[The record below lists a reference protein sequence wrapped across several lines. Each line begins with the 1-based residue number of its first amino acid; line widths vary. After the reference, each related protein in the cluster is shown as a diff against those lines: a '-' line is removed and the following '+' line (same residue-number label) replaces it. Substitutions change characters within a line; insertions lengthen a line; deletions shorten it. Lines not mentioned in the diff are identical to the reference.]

1 MKILEGNEREANHL
15 IQVEAEVVV
24 GRKSIQIAAQ
34 MVVLKV
40 NNRQLSRRAM
50 TTPREMKRGVAV
62 KMRTNQKLSIAVQI
76 HVIHSLRV
84 IKPVKERVI
93 R

>member
-24 GRKSIQIAAQ
+24 GIKNVQIAAQ
-34 MVVLKV
+34 MAVLKV
-40 NNRQLSRRAM
+40 NKRQLSRRGM
-50 TTPREMKRGVAV
+50 TTPREMIREMVV
-62 KMRTNQKLSIAVQI
+62 KMRTNQSLSTTVQI
-76 HVIHSLRV
+76 HVIHSLGV
-84 IKPVKERVI
+84 TIPVKERVI